1 VAQAYR
7 DRGDKVQAASVFEE
21 VAQIAYDNSDA
32 QYHAGNT
39 FSKVLYIL
47 TLYSKYTRA
56 LTFGEFLVGMAHL
69 QAGALEQAQK
79 RWEECV
85 KLDPD
90 HLTAKFNLATLL
102 AERGNL
108 EGATEMMQRVIAQQ
122 VKF

>member
-1 VAQAYR
+1 
-7 DRGDKVQAASVFEE
+7 

-39 FSKVLYIL
+39 FKVLYIV

-56 LTFGEFLVGMAHL
+56 LTFAEFLVGMAHL